1 MTATDQ
7 TESQNETQSKNET
20 VKNNS
25 QSSDSTDPRVHRNAD
40 AHIDYV
46 VYGKVIIDSI
56 RRLDG
61 ILEREILGGGG
72 PQGAF
77 GARLWSPNVGFI
89 TRTGDVV
96 EEKPMA
102 ALHALDVD
110 LRGWYSFPNVRQPHG
125 GMEYDENEYMRPKT
139 KVAAD
144 LQLLSQEIREIL
156 KLDTPIP
163 PAYSTPRV
171 IHLITEYYH
180 DRIYHDALALQQQ
193 GAILS
198 IEPLIDY
205 RAWTNRDQTIEAM
218 ATWDII
224 SPDWPS
230 ASGLAGSEDPA
241 TVLRFYSERGPK
253 FVTVRHGARGS
264 YVWDAVTGKAW
275 HMPPSPVTPVDPTGA
290 GNAYAGGAMVGWD
303 RHRDGRIAAA
313 HGAVSASF
321 LVERVGLPTWSAELF
336 ADADRRLEIA
346 IEQARPL

>member
-1 MTATDQ
+1 MSMTATDQ
-7 TESQNETQSKNET
+7 TDSQNETDNRIP
-20 VKNNS
+20 
-25 QSSDSTDPRVHRNAD
+25 QSSGATDARMHRVAG

-61 ILEREILGGGG
+61 VLEREILGGGG

-96 EEKPMA
+96 EEKPLA

-110 LRGWYSFPNVRQPHG
+110 LSGWYSFPTVRQPHG
-125 GMEYDENEYMRPKT
+125 GMEYDENEYMRPRSQI
-139 KVAAD
+139 AAD
-144 LQLLSQEIREIL
+144 LQLLSQEIRDLL
-156 KLDTPIP
+156 KMDTPIP
-163 PAYSTPRV
+163 SAYSTPRV

-180 DRIYHDALALQQQ
+180 DRIYHDALALQKQ
-193 GAILS
+193 GVILS
-198 IEPLIDY
+198 VEPLIDY
-205 RAWTNRDQTIEAM
+205 RAWTNREQTLEALS
-218 ATWDII
+218 TWDII

-241 TVLRFYSERGPK
+241 TVLRFYSERGPAL
-253 FVTVRHGARGS
+253 VTVRHGARGS
-264 YVWDAVTGKAW
+264 YVWDKITGKAW
-275 HMPPSPVTPVDPTGA
+275 HMPPSPVTAIDPTGA

-303 RHRDGRIAAA
+303 CHRDGRIASA
-313 HGAVSASF
+313 HGAVSASL
-321 LVERVGLPTWSAELF
+321 LVERVGLPTWSPELF